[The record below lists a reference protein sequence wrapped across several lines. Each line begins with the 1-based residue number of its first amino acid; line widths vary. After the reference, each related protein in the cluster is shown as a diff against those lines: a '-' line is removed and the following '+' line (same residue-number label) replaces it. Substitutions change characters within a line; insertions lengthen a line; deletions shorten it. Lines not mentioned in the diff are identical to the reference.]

1 MLPKEFIVNRYFKAE
16 LDILTAKQAAL
27 DEITG
32 TLESL
37 VEENSG
43 EDGILKEVSTKGDA
57 EESLNNAILNLWNED
72 DKKGAAKYSSLKQEE
87 VDLDAQLKDLKG
99 NSYLSAL
106 RNNKG
111 NLTLKAVKDRLTAAA
126 DSSEKAKLQAY
137 LDADKSI
144 KEKSKA
150 AAELIAAK
158 ETEYK
163 ILLSID
169 PLPERLNDLKA
180 VVSYLELLENQSTL
194 KSEIK
199 KLDEELDALALAKYP
214 DLTEQEVKSIVLN
227 DKWIP
232 SIEVTVKT
240 EMDRISQRLTGRVKE
255 LIERYDTTLPAIDK
269 EVKELEAKVN
279 THLQKMGF
287 VWK

>member
-1 MLPKEFIVNRYFKAE
+1 M
-16 LDILTAKQAAL
+16 
-27 DEITG
+27 
-32 TLESL
+32 
-37 VEENSG
+37 
-43 EDGILKEVSTKGDA
+43 
-57 EESLNNAILNLWNED
+57 
-72 DKKGAAKYSSLKQEE
+72 
-87 VDLDAQLKDLKG
+87 
-99 NSYLSAL
+99 
-106 RNNKG
+106 
-111 NLTLKAVKDRLTAAA
+111 KAVKDRLTAAA

-287 VWK
+287 VWE